1 MMTHRGFRAHRA
13 RTATNERRHVNA
25 DLRTRLGPLKLP
37 NPVVTAA
44 GCAGSGREL
53 AQFFDVAEI
62 GAVTT
67 KSVMLEPRA
76 GRPAPRM
83 AETPSGMLSTTGLQ
97 GPGVEVF
104 LQRDL
109 PWLLSRGARAIVSIA
124 GATVGEF
131 GELARHVSEAEGVDA
146 IEVNLS
152 CPDPA
157 DPSGRH
163 FADDPAQAAVVVRTV
178 RSHARSDVPVLA
190 KLAADVPDVVKLAE
204 ACVGARADGLTMINT
219 LRGMSVDAR
228 TLRPAVAGGMGG
240 LSGPAIRPL
249 AVGCV
254 YRVHQALPD
263 VPIVGVGGVR
273 SGTDVLEFMAAGASA
288 VGVGTTNFADP
299 SACTRVLRELTEA
312 LEARGVARISEIVGA
327 AHRAGM

>member
-1 MMTHRGFRAHRA
+1 M
-13 RTATNERRHVNA
+13 NA
-25 DLRTRLGPLKLP
+25 DLRTRLGSLRLP

-53 AQFFDVAEI
+53 AQFFDIAEI

-67 KSVMLEPRA
+67 KSLMLEPRA

-83 AETPSGMLSTTGLQ
+83 AETPSGMLGATGMQ
-97 GPGVEVF
+97 GPGIDVF

-109 PWLLSRGARAIVSIA
+109 PWLLSRGGRAIVSLA
-124 GATVGEF
+124 GSGAGEF
-131 GELARHVSEAEGVDA
+131 GELARRVSEAEGVGA

-152 CPDPA
+152 CPNPA

-163 FADDPAQAAVVVRTV
+163 FADDAAQAATVVQTV

-190 KLAADVPDVVKLAE
+190 KLAADVPDVVELAG
-204 ACVGARADGLTMINT
+204 ACVAARADGLTMVNT
-219 LRGMSVDAR
+219 LRGMSVDTR

-254 YRVHQALPD
+254 YRVHEAFPE
-263 VPIVGVGGVR
+263 VPIIGTGGVR
-273 SGTDVLEFMAAGASA
+273 TGTDVLEFMAAGASA
-288 VGVGTTNFADP
+288 VAVGTVNFADP
-299 SACTRVLRELTEA
+299 SACVRVLREFTEA
-312 LEARGVARISEIVGA
+312 LDARGVSRASDVVGA
-327 AHRAGM
+327 AHRPGTGV

>member
-1 MMTHRGFRAHRA
+1 M
-13 RTATNERRHVNA
+13 NA
-25 DLRTRLGPLKLP
+25 DLRTRLGSLRLP

-44 GCAGSGREL
+44 GCTGSGREL
-53 AQFFDVAEI
+53 AQFFDIGEI

-67 KSVMLEPRA
+67 KSLMLEPRA

-83 AETPSGMLSTTGLQ
+83 AETPSGMLSTTGMQ
-97 GPGVEVF
+97 GPGVDVF

-109 PWLLSRGARAIVSIA
+109 PWLLSRGGRAIVSIA
-124 GATVGEF
+124 GSSVGEF
-131 GELARHVSEAEGVDA
+131 GELARRVSEEEGVSA

-152 CPDPA
+152 CPNPA

-163 FADDPAQAAVVVRTV
+163 FADDAAQAATVVQTV

-190 KLAADVPDVVKLAE
+190 KLAADVPDVVELAG
-204 ACVGARADGLTMINT
+204 ACVAARADGLTMINT
-219 LRGMSVDAR
+219 LRGMSVDTR

-254 YRVHQALPD
+254 YRVHEVFPE
-263 VPIVGVGGVR
+263 VPIIGVGGVR
-273 SGTDVLEFMAAGASA
+273 TGTDVLEFMAAGASA
-288 VGVGTTNFADP
+288 VAVGTVNFSDP
-299 SACTRVLRELTEA
+299 SACTRVLREFTEA
-312 LEARGVARISEIVGA
+312 LDARGVSKASDVVGA
-327 AHRAGM
+327 AHRAGTGV